1 MHYDKDPNT
10 NHSIDISLFAVGTY
24 LEYFDREGNKNFITI
39 RDT

>member
-10 NHSIDISLFAVGTY
+10 NQSIDISLFAAGTY